1 MAKATDKSTKDE
13 AKTTKTVKA
22 NKTEPVKE
30 ENAPKAKAVKEEVPE
45 KKPKRPKPPQKLIAT
60 RPLSSRAKA
69 KHTANTSSKRRTKAT
84 SCSSSTLPIS
94 ESWQSAHKLIP
105 LSVRQRSGSKA
116 SSTTQKKHL
125 SKTKP

>member
-13 AKTTKTVKA
+13 AKTTKTAKA
-22 NKTEPVKE
+22 IKTEPVKE

-45 KKPKRPKPPQKLIAT
+45 KETKAT
-60 RPLSSRAKA
+60 KTTAKA
-69 KHTANTSSKRRTKAT
+69 NSDETVIVEGEGKTHGKYVIKRRTKAT

-105 LSVRQRSGSKA
+105 LSVRQRSVFKA